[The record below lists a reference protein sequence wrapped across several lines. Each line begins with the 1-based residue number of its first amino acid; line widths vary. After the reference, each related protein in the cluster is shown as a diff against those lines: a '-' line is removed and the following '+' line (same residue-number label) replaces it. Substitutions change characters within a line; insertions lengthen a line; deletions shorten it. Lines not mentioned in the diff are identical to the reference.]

1 MFALDHTIDAVQ
13 NAKKTAVD
21 HFVTNEDL
29 KKSLK
34 EIVEA
39 ETAFSKAISKFSVE
53 SATKVG
59 DEITRQTK
67 NVVEQFQKIDW
78 VKSNPFF
85 SEVTKWTSYSTPAAK
100 AGKNA

>member
-29 KKSLK
+29 KKSLR

-39 ETAFSKAISKFSVE
+39 ETAFTKAVTKFGVE

-59 DEITRQTK
+59 DEITRQSK

-85 SEVTKWTSYSTPAAK
+85 TEITKWTAQPAPATKAAK
-100 AGKNA
+100 NA